1 VDHTVSAYYSELI
14 MNSGFLFAKVITL
27 AVAATVLSSCAIP
40 NGPPAADPVPP
51 SAAWYTI
58 KITPDTKYANVRLDD
73 IVAFDIGGQTFAWI
87 FNDPL
92 WWAVDLNQ
100 IVPPGV
106 LDRRLIVYI
115 SPFRRHFGREDT

>member
-1 VDHTVSAYYSELI
+1 
-14 MNSGFLFAKVITL
+14 MNSGFVFAKVVTL
-27 AVAATVLSSCAIP
+27 AVAATVLSSCATQ
-40 NGPPAADPVPP
+40 NAPPAIDPVPP

-58 KITPDTKYANVRLDD
+58 KITSDIKYTNARLGDV
-73 IVAFDIGGQTFAWI
+73 VAFDIGGRTFTLI
-87 FNDPL
+87 FDAPT

-115 SPFRRHFGREDT
+115 SPFRRYLGREDT